1 MVIKM
6 RPEAT
11 EDEKQE
17 IIAFLKDEGLTV
29 HRSESAGVTLMGL
42 TGPLENIDIS
52 DLKVLIGVDDVVR
65 ITAPYKLVSRT
76 FRHENT
82 LIKFKN
88 GVTIGGDSLAVIAGP
103 KAVESEEQ
111 IETSAMICKSMGSKI
126 LRGDA
131 FISRTSPYS
140 FQGLELEGLKLL
152 RQAADN
158 NGMVVLSE
166 ILDTHQIDDFVK
178 YADILTVGPRSMQNF
193 ELLKGLGKI
202 NKPVMIKRGQ
212 SATIDEWLMAAE
224 YIVTGGNHNVMLCE
238 RGIRTFE
245 PRTRNTLD
253 ISAIPVLKLLT
264 HLPIVVDPSRAVGE
278 RNKVIPLARA
288 AAAAGADAIMVEVHP
303 FPEKALSGRAE
314 LLYPDQFNQLM
325 KEIKAIAKAIGRT
338 L

>member
-29 HRSESAGVTLMGL
+29 HRSETGVATLMGL
-42 TGPLENIDIS
+42 TGPLENIDVS
-52 DLKVLIGVDDVVR
+52 DLKVLIGVEDVVR

-76 FRHENT
+76 FRQEDT

-88 GVTIGGDSLAVIAGP
+88 GVTIGGGTLVVIAGP

-111 IETSAMICKSMGSKI
+111 IETSAMVCKSMGSKI

-178 YADILTVGPRSMQNF
+178 YVDILTVGPRSMQNF
-193 ELLKGLGKI
+193 ELLKGLGTI
-202 NKPVMIKRGQ
+202 NKPVMVKRGL

-224 YIVTGGNHNVMLCE
+224 YVVTGGNHNVMLCE

-245 PRTRNTLD
+245 PRTKNTLD
-253 ISAIPVLKLLT
+253 ISAIPVLRVLT

-325 KEIKAIAKAIGRT
+325 KELKAIAKAIGRT
-338 L
+338 P